1 MKAVII
7 EDEAVAARRMK
18 RLVNE
23 VGLDVIAT
31 LHSNAELDEFLS
43 TTHSTD
49 IFFMDIH
56 LSDGIVFDVLDK
68 HAVDT
73 PIIFTTAFDQY
84 AIRAFKQNSID
95 YLMKPIDKDEL
106 QVAIDKHKK
115 SKSAAVDLTALKAL
129 LTPPIQATYKERLS
143 IKIGDKIKSFK
154 IADTKFFYSED
165 KINYMVQANN
175 RAYPIDYTIE
185 QLFGLLNPKDF
196 YRVNRGCIVSINAIQ
211 DVIAYSNSRL
221 KVVITEN
228 NSHEIIVSRERV
240 KDFKQW
246 LG

>member
-18 RLVNE
+18 RLVDE
-23 VGLDVIAT
+23 VGLDVIAI
-31 LHSNAELDEFLS
+31 LHSNNELDAFLS
-43 TTHSTD
+43 SSQSAD

-68 HAVDT
+68 HIVDT

-84 AIRAFKQNSID
+84 AIKAFKQNSID
-95 YLMKPIDKDEL
+95 YLMKPIDKAEL
-106 QVAIDKHKK
+106 QTAIDKHKK
-115 SKSAAVDLTALKAL
+115 IKFAAVDLTALKAL
-129 LTPPIQATYKERLS
+129 LTPPTPTTYKERLS
-143 IKIGDKIKSFK
+143 IKIGDKIKSFQ

-196 YRVNRGCIVSINAIQ
+196 YRVNRGCIISINSIQ

-221 KVVITEN
+221 KVVIEGN
-228 NSHEIIVSRERV
+228 AQEIIVSRERV